1 MNFAQLQESG
11 FCMTFGM
18 HGLVRWAAI
27 LSVGCLCAVGQAG
40 ATDAEKSSTVVAIS
54 ILDDLFFRDV
64 AEGMKA
70 QARTD
75 GISLVQ
81 VNSNHDLATEA
92 KLIDNAIRL
101 KASAIVL
108 SPADANL
115 SVVALKKA
123 HDSGIKIVAYND
135 VVNADFVLATV
146 RSNQQALGASTGE
159 AARAY
164 IGRKL
169 GGKARVGVLCFD
181 ALLPAQSDARV
192 QGFLGAVRKLGADLV
207 LVARKD
213 AWEANTAIKVA
224 GEMLKTYPDLDIIY
238 AANEGGTVGAQLAVK
253 SLAKDRPI
261 KVFGTDSARQELD
274 MLVAPDEILQ
284 AVTGQSPY
292 AIGVKAMEAAALAI
306 KGQAVQKNI
315 YVDGILL
322 SRDDK
327 EALAKYREKNK

>member
-1 MNFAQLQESG
+1 
-11 FCMTFGM
+11 MTFGM
-18 HGLVRWAAI
+18 NKLVRWASL
-27 LSVGCLCAVGQAG
+27 LSVACAGMLGQAS
-40 ATDAEKSSTVVAIS
+40 AADTETSTRVVAIS

-70 QARTD
+70 QAKKD
-75 GISLVQ
+75 GITLMQ
-81 VNSNHDLATEA
+81 VNSNHNLATES

-101 KASAIVL
+101 KASAIVV

-115 SVVALKKA
+115 SVPALKKA

-135 VVNADFVLATV
+135 AVNADFVLATV

-164 IGRKL
+164 ISSKL

-181 ALLPAQSDARV
+181 SLLPAQSDARV
-192 QGFLGAVRKLGADLV
+192 QGFLGAVRTLGPGAV

-224 GEMLKTYPDLDIIY
+224 SEMLKAYPDLDIIY

-253 SLAKDRPI
+253 SVAKDRTT

-274 MLVAPDEILQ
+274 MLAAPDEILL

-292 AIGVKAMEAAALAI
+292 AMGVKAMEAAALAI
-306 KGQAVQKNI
+306 KGKAVQKNV
-315 YVDGILL
+315 YVDGTLL

-327 EALAKYREKNK
+327 ETLAKYREKSKSK